1 MNKKEFVS
9 AIADRVGMTKSDA
22 ERALDAFVDIIT
34 ETLEKGGKE
43 GVVRLVGFGTWS
55 VNSRKASHGR
65 NPRTGASLN
74 IPASKLPKFKAGKG
88 LKDAVNHRKSSG
100 SSNKSKSAKKH
111 KK

>member
-22 ERALDAFVDIIT
+22 ERALDAFVEVIT
-34 ETLEKGGKE
+34 ETLEKN

-100 SSNKSKSAKKH
+100 GSKSKSAKKH

>member
-9 AIADRVGMTKSDA
+9 AIAEKVDMTKSDA
-22 ERALDAFVDIIT
+22 EKALDAFVEIIT
-34 ETLEKGGKE
+34 ETLEKN

-100 SSNKSKSAKKH
+100 SSSKSKTAKKH